1 LLLAAVRA
9 LRAGD
14 RAATALLRRNATPP
28 GEGASGLALRR
39 PVADVLATLQEAAA
53 TGEALL
59 VGYVNAEGHA
69 SERIVEPISVQGGY
83 VSAYDHLR
91 DEVRTFSVHRI
102 TGVATLD
109 D

>member
-1 LLLAAVRA
+1 MF
-9 LRAGD
+9 
-14 RAATALLRRNATPP
+14 
-28 GEGASGLALRR
+28 LRR
-39 PVADVLATLQEAAA
+39 PVADVLATLQEASA
-53 TGEALL
+53 TGEAVL

-102 TGVATLD
+102 TGVSTLD
-109 D
+109 E